1 MKKKERWRAG
11 KTKTFGNGILLSEKY
26 ELNHEQKEK
35 VEFTAII
42 MV

>member
-1 MKKKERWRAG
+1 MRAG
-11 KTKTFGNGILLSEKY
+11 KTKTLKRYQLSEKY